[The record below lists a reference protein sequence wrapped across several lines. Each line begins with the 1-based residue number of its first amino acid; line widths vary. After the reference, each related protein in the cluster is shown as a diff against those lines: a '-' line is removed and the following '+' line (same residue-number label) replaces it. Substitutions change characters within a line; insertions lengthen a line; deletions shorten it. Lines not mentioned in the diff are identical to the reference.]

1 MTITIHY
8 PLKSAN
14 GRNWPGIVVIHPDA
28 PFKAAVWAQEA
39 YEAQAK
45 MNPLTFLRTRLPKSA
60 RRDMEITGH
69 EVEVQAAVEFYGV
82 DEGVYRAREVAQ
94 MHRGYDGLFKHMTAA
109 QIEARMLAE
118 RETARRFV
126 SANRS
131 KIEAQV

>member
-1 MTITIHY
+1 MTFTIEY

-45 MNPLTFLRTRLPKSA
+45 LNPLTFLRTRLSKSE

-69 EVEVQAAVEFYGV
+69 EIEVQAAVEFYGV
-82 DEGVYRAREVAQ
+82 NESIYRAREAAQ
-94 MHRGYDGLFKHMTAA
+94 MQRGYDGLFRGMTLA
-109 QIEARMLAE
+109 QIEARMLDRKAE
-118 RETARRFV
+118 ALHLV

>member
-28 PFKAAVWAQEA
+28 PFKAAVVAQEY
-39 YEAQAK
+39 YEARAK
-45 MNPLTFLRTRLPKSA
+45 LNPLTLLRTRLSKSA

-69 EVEVQAAVEFYGV
+69 EIEVQAAVAFYDA
-82 DEGVYRAREVAQ
+82 DEGAYRAREVAQ

-109 QIEARMLAE
+109 QIEARMLDE

-131 KIEAQV
+131 KIAAQV

>member
-1 MTITIHY
+1 MTITIEY

-28 PFKAAVWAQEA
+28 PFKAAVVAQEA

-45 MNPLTFLRTRLPKSA
+45 LNPLTLLRTRLSKSA

-69 EVEVQAAVEFYGV
+69 EIEVCAAVEFYGV

-109 QIEARMLAE
+109 QIEAQMLAE

-131 KIEAQV
+131 KIAAQV